1 MQEGEV
7 NGKVKSHT
15 VKSQYRRDIK
25 SVRNIQEQFLMLGQ
39 EIR

>member
-15 VKSQYRRDIK
+15 VRSQYRREIK
-25 SVRNIQEQFLMLGQ
+25 SVRNRQEQFLLLGQ